1 MTIPCYILERLQRP
15 IPPGCCVVPDSYPVI
30 ANGDPGLARTATVGL
45 NPGGAFIRKEPSKPV
60 GLDEAEQVWEGQ
72 KRYFQEN
79 RYRYFT
85 PLERVLNACG
95 ASYGGKYDVEG
106 KYAIRACNLDLVN
119 WATDPH
125 WREVPDAAKREL
137 LDADHEFFTTL
148 LAENPSIE
156 LLLGNGRAVCRRM
169 EKKFEVKQVPASDI
183 TATLYCGEVAGKL
196 FIGWSTF
203 LGNSRLKR
211 EQRDAMAQRVSE
223 IAQERGA
230 RP

>member
-1 MTIPCYILERLQRP
+1 MTIPDYILERLQRP
-15 IPPGCCVVPDSYPVI
+15 IPPGCCVVRDSYPVI

-45 NPGGAFIRKEPSKPV
+45 NPGGATPYN
-60 GLDEAEQVWEGQ
+60 DAAAETVWEGQ
-72 KRYFQEN
+72 KRYFHEN

-119 WATDPH
+119 WATAPH
-125 WREVPDAAKREL
+125 WREVPDAARREL

-156 LLLGNGRAVCRRM
+156 LLLGNGRTVGERMM
-169 EKKFEVKQVPASDI
+169 EKFGVEKIPAPDI
-183 TATLYCGEVAGKL
+183 HSSLVLYCGEALGRL
-196 FIGWSTF
+196 FIGWSEF
-203 LGNSRLKR
+203 LANSPLNA
-211 EQRDAMAQRVSE
+211 EQRAAMAQRVSE
-223 IAQERGA
+223 IARERGA
-230 RP
+230 RA